1 MCPLL
6 RVSVRGQNNNNNS
19 QSVVSSSRSPPR
31 QLAVAVRKRGAEPA
45 PLEREREAKFR
56 PSPFPPSGRF
66 DSSGRVCVCELRE
79 EEEEPR
85 SHTLWSVKSERD
97 PPSRRGIDFGK
108 KRRKN
113 EVKKFEP
120 EANRRAGSER
130 VAKCASSNPL
140 CRRGGESSRNLV
152 AVVLFSTSVCCCV
165 NLSFDSLRASRRR
178 LFVV

>member
-1 MCPLL
+1 MCAA
-6 RVSVRGQNNNNNS
+6 RIIITTVS
-19 QSVVSSSRSPPR
+19 QSSAAAGPLPASSRSR
-31 QLAVAVRKRGAEPA
+31 S
-45 PLEREREAKFR
+45 EREAQNLPHSNENEKQNSVR
-56 PSPFPPSGRF
+56 HRSLLQGGSIQ
-66 DSSGRVCVCELRE
+66 VAECVCELRE

-108 KRRKN
+108 KR
-113 EVKKFEP
+113 KKKRSFPCEKV
-120 EANRRAGSER
+120 RAGSEPEKQ
-130 VAKCASSNPL
+130 VPSEWPNV
-140 CRRGGESSRNLV
+140 RRQTRYVEGGESSRNLV

>member
-1 MCPLL
+1 MCAP
-6 RVSVRGQNNNNNS
+6 RIIITTVS
-19 QSVVSSSRSPPR
+19 QSSAAAGPLPASSRSR
-31 QLAVAVRKRGAEPA
+31 S
-45 PLEREREAKFR
+45 EREAQNLPHSNENEKQNSVR
-56 PSPFPPSGRF
+56 HRSLLQGGSIQ
-66 DSSGRVCVCELRE
+66 VAECVCELRE
-79 EEEEPR
+79 EEEEELR

>member
-1 MCPLL
+1 MCAA
-6 RVSVRGQNNNNNS
+6 RIIITTVS
-19 QSVVSSSRSPPR
+19 QSSAAAGPLPASSRSR
-31 QLAVAVRKRGAEPA
+31 S
-45 PLEREREAKFR
+45 EREAQNLPHSNENEKQNSVR
-56 PSPFPPSGRF
+56 RRSLLQGGSIQ
-66 DSSGRVCVCELRE
+66 VAECVCELRE

-108 KRRKN
+108 KR
-113 EVKKFEP
+113 KKKRSFPCEKVRTGSEP
-120 EANRRAGSER
+120 ESRFRTR